1 MERRRPHVIDRVHS
15 VRTPTNMPIF
25 SRIRAVLSAIA
36 VVSACHSAPPPPPP
50 APVPL
55 SDSAAAAVRWVEAHA
70 APFGASDSVASASER
85 RSLIALAGDAK
96 IVGFS
101 ELTEGTHEFPL
112 IIRRALF
119 TLADSVGV
127 RGLAIQAPMPETMEL
142 DRFVRTGVGD
152 PKKIARTLGSWRW
165 ETVEMLGL
173 INAIRERNRTVSAD
187 RQIGFYGF
195 EIPTAAHAVQV
206 VTSLPDSVTG
216 PALGGWL
223 RREYRCVAED
233 EGAHWGL
240 EGRTAD
246 STYWQR
252 CGPVTAAGADSLAA
266 LRRRTS
272 ATSPAAANV
281 AFAEQ
286 MARLIQHHVAVGLR
300 RLPRQEGVAEHVL
313 YLANMLGPNARLMI
327 WGGDVEAGRLTLGPS
342 TVQTG
347 VPLGMKLGALYRPIA
362 FVFGDG
368 SVRAQRPSLTRGGSP
383 TGLSGLRDVPVRPP
397 TADVYED
404 VFRRASPE
412 AFWLDMRPLANQNGE
427 WLRGPHEA
435 RLITEVYAPEAPQ
448 AYQTPLEF
456 PKFFDAV
463 VFVRHVTAARQ

>member
-1 MERRRPHVIDRVHS
+1 MTIS
-15 VRTPTNMPIF
+15 SRTL
-25 SRIRAVLSAIA
+25 AVVTAIA
-36 VVSACHSAPPPPPP
+36 IIAACHSAPPPPPP
-50 APVPL
+50 PPVPL
-55 SDSAAAAVRWVEAHA
+55 SDSAAAAVRWVDAHA
-70 APFGASDSVASASER
+70 APFGASDSVASAAEQHNI
-85 RSLIALAGDAK
+85 IALAGDAR

-112 IIRRALF
+112 TVRRALF
-119 TLADSVGV
+119 TLADSAGV
-127 RGLAIQAPMPETMEL
+127 RGLAIQAPMPEAMEL
-142 DRFVRTGVGD
+142 DRYVRTGVGD
-152 PKKIARTLGSWRW
+152 PKRLLHTLGSWRW

-173 INAIRERNRTVSAD
+173 VNAIRARNATVGAD

-216 PALGGWL
+216 PALGAWL
-223 RREYRCVAED
+223 RREYRCVAEN

-246 STYWQR
+246 STFWQR
-252 CGPVTAAGADSLAA
+252 CGPVTAAGADSLSA
-266 LRRRTS
+266 LRRRMS
-272 ATSPAAANV
+272 ATSPSARSV

-286 MARLIQHHVAVGLR
+286 MARLIQHHVSVGLR

-313 YLANMLGPNARLMI
+313 YLANAVGPNNKLMI
-327 WGGDVEAGRLTLGPS
+327 WGGDVEAGRLTLAPS

-368 SVRAQRPSLTRGGSP
+368 SVRAQRPSLGRGGNA

-397 TADVYED
+397 GADVYED
-404 VFRRASPE
+404 VFRRASAE
-412 AFWLDMRPLANQNGE
+412 AYWLDMRSLASTNGV

-456 PKFFDAV
+456 PKFYDAV
-463 VFVRHVTAARQ
+463 VFVRHVTPARQ